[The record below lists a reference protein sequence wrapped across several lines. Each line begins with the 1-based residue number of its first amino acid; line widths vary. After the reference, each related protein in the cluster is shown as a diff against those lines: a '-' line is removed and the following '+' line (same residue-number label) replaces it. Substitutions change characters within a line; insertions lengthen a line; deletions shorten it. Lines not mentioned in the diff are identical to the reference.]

1 MNQGLAAVDWLVLA
15 GYAGLTLWLG
25 WFYGRRQS
33 STSEYF
39 LGGGRLHPVAVGVSL
54 FATLVSTVSYLSVP
68 GETLGRGPVLLV
80 QLLALPVV
88 YFVVAYGLLPVYMKH
103 RVTSAYELLEVRLGA
118 GARLLGASM
127 FIVLRLAWM
136 SLLVYA
142 AAVAMTVMIGAGPS
156 AVPLIA
162 LCTAVVAVVYTSL
175 GGLRA
180 VVVTDCIQ
188 STLLLAAAL
197 LVVGIVTLELGGFEW
212 FPTTWHANWDSQP
225 LFSTN
230 PATRVT
236 VFGTLMSTLVW
247 YTATAGGDQ
256 VSVQRFMATTGL
268 RAARRAYRTQ
278 LAAITV
284 VTLVLALVGFALLG
298 YFEAHPER
306 LGEAMSLRGD
316 ADQVFPFFIGHQLPP
331 GISGLVVAAM
341 FAAAMSSVDS
351 GVNSISA
358 VVLTDFLGRFRA
370 RPRDDASKLGL
381 ARWLAAA
388 TGGVIVL
395 GSSLMYLVPGN
406 ITEVTSKTSN
416 LLTAPIFG
424 LFLFALFIP
433 QVRPVGA
440 NRGHRSRY
448 RRGRARRV
456 LRTHLRSPCRDRRR
470 PGELPVDCSGGARG
484 SGRRRLGGEHRVR
497 APLVAYP
504 RSLGVDQKRMA
515 RTLAAIGLLGF
526 QIAMIGYA
534 RFVPSRYF
542 CWAPMD
548 SQNLYSITVV
558 IDGRE
563 LDPEAIEARYRQ
575 PAKGGNWQAV
585 QHVLDK
591 VRQYEQTYGRDESAR
606 VVVAFTVNG
615 GPEETWTWPP
625 P

>member
-1 MNQGLAAVDWLVLA
+1 MNQGLAGVDWLVLA

-88 YFVVAYGLLPVYMKH
+88 YFVVGYGLLPVYMKH

-156 AVPLIA
+156 AVPLIV

-197 LVVGIVTLELGGFEW
+197 LVLGIVTLELGGFEW

-247 YTATAGGDQ
+247 HAATAGGDQ
-256 VSVQRFMATTGL
+256 VSVQRFMATTDL
-268 RAARRAYRTQ
+268 RAARRAYGTQ

-284 VTLVLALVGFALLG
+284 VTLVLALVGLALLG

-306 LGEAMSLRGD
+306 LGEAMSLRAD
-316 ADQVFPFFIGHQLPP
+316 ADHVFPFFIAHRLPP
-331 GISGLVVAAM
+331 GIAGLVVAAM

-358 VVLTDFLGRFRA
+358 VVLTDFVGRFGA
-370 RPRDDASKLGL
+370 RPRDDASQARAGPPARRRDRRSHRARKLPHAPRPRQHHRDDVEDVEPPDRADL
-381 ARWLAAA
+381 R
-388 TGGVIVL
+388 
-395 GSSLMYLVPGN
+395 SLPLRAVHSP
-406 ITEVTSKTSN
+406 SASRRS
-416 LLTAPIFG
+416 L
-424 LFLFALFIP
+424 
-433 QVRPVGA
+433 
-440 NRGHRSRY
+440 RGHRGRV

-456 LRTHLRSPCRDRRR
+456 LRTHLRSPCRDRWR
-470 PGELPVDCSGGARG
+470 PGELPVDRSGGAPG
-484 SGRRRLGGEHRVR
+484 SGRRGLGR
-497 APLVAYP
+497 
-504 RSLGVDQKRMA
+504 
-515 RTLAAIGLLGF
+515 
-526 QIAMIGYA
+526 
-534 RFVPSRYF
+534 
-542 CWAPMD
+542 
-548 SQNLYSITVV
+548 
-558 IDGRE
+558 
-563 LDPEAIEARYRQ
+563 
-575 PAKGGNWQAV
+575 
-585 QHVLDK
+585 
-591 VRQYEQTYGRDESAR
+591 
-606 VVVAFTVNG
+606 
-615 GPEETWTWPP
+615 
-625 P
+625 